1 MEPCSWRALILV
13 FFLLP
18 LLTQGRTRHYK
29 FNVVAKNFTR
39 LCSPKSIITV
49 NGRFPGPTLYAREG
63 DTVVVKVANH
73 VQENVTI
80 HWHGVRQLTTG
91 WADGPAYVTQC
102 PIQPGQNYAYNFT
115 LTGQRGTLLW
125 HAHIM
130 WQRAT
135 VHGAIVILP
144 KRGVPYPFPAPHKE
158 VVLIMAEWW
167 KSDVEAVIN
176 EALQS
181 GFAPNVSDAH
191 TINGHAGPVS
201 GCASS
206 ARDGFTL
213 RVDQGKTYLLRII
226 NAALNDD
233 LFFKVAGH
241 LMTVVEV
248 DATYT
253 KPFTIDTLL
262 IAPGQTTNV
271 LLTADQGAGRY
282 LVTASPFMDSPLV
295 AVDNST
301 GTATVQYTDAVSTS
315 AIATTKLPPRNS
327 TSLASQFIDSLRS
340 LNSKQ
345 YPANVPS
352 TVDHSLLFTV
362 GLGVN
367 PCPACTNGSR
377 VVAAMNNVTF
387 MMPTTALL
395 QAHYFNMSGV
405 FTNDFPGQPLI
416 AFNYTGSGPNNTQT
430 MNGTRLYRLPYNA
443 SVQLVLQDTGIIGPE
458 SHPIHLHGYNFFVVG
473 RGVGN
478 YDPAT
483 SPSKFNL
490 VDPIERNTMAVP
502 AAGWTA
508 IRFRAD
514 NPDAGGRRGLA
525 EMAVQTAETCFQ
537 WSRMSRANS
546 LTPSP
551 AAFPAA
557 GPSLGCRNRQ
567 GSAVHVRDRVLA
579 SPFLGAVSAKLL
591 RVRLLDIRRR
601 RGEKRALRRAFSGS
615 LQRFEAEGDDYQ
627 EENDELFIQKPQEFA
642 IELQQQ
648 RGGGYEEGI
657 EEAAFVS
664 PASSS
669 DSSPSSFSLS
679 VSTKHEPLRLPVWPE
694 PPDWLDQIVP
704 AIVEKN
710 ANSVE
715 LPLSLRIIKRKKRW
729 EDGWFR
735 EASESAFCSV
745 NRAFSSMVFMIRE
758 LQSYT
763 LQMREFI
770 SSEDLQGILARVQRE
785 MNSSFVWLFQQIFS
799 CTPTLMVSVM
809 LLLANF
815 TVYSMGHLDAAAM
828 AAPNP
833 PAQSLVETTVVVE
846 DRRHLNH
853 HDRSSIKTF
862 SSIGRTASIGGSG
875 PGGGGKAKPVSG
887 ATGDGRSDDEGFS
900 YRTSFADGTSTAP
913 RVVDIEESGEGRRG
927 DGALVAAPRAE
938 EEVRVWRGIL
948 EEVSRLQAT
957 TRDEALMDQETLWR
971 LVSPVTAEPEPDD
984 YSEYLRTE
992 IMYQQTLSQDPE
1004 NALLVANFAQFL
1016 YLVLHDHD
1024 RAEYYFKRA
1033 AGLEPADAEA
1043 LSQYASF
1050 LWLARKDMA
1059 AAEETYLQAIAADP
1073 SNPFHTANYAHFL
1086 WSTGAEDTCYPLDT
1100 DDAWQQ

>member
-39 LCSPKSIITV
+39 LCSTKSIITV

-158 VVLIMAEWW
+158 VVLILAEWW

-181 GFAPNVSDAH
+181 GLAPNVSDAH
-191 TINGHAGPVS
+191 TINGHEGPAS

-226 NAALNDD
+226 NAALNED

-282 LVTASPFMDSPLV
+282 LVTASPFTDSPLV

-301 GTATVQYTDAVSTS
+301 GTATVQYTNAVSTS

-367 PCPACTNGSR
+367 PCPACPNGSR

-387 MMPTTALL
+387 MMPTMALL
-395 QAHYFNMSGV
+395 QAHYSNMSGV
-405 FTNDFPGQPLI
+405 FTTDFPGQPPV

-458 SHPIHLHGYNFFVVG
+458 SHPVHLHGYNFFVVG
-473 RGVGN
+473 KGVGN
-478 YDPAT
+478 YDPTT

-490 VDPIERNTMAVP
+490 VDPVERNTMAVP
-502 AAGWTA
+502 GAGWTA

-514 NPDAGGRRGLA
+514 NPGVWFLHCHFEVHTTWGLK
-525 EMAVQTAETCFQ
+525 MAF
-537 WSRMSRANS
+537 
-546 LTPSP
+546 
-551 AAFPAA
+551 
-557 GPSLGCRNRQ
+557 
-567 GSAVHVRDRVLA
+567 
-579 SPFLGAVSAKLL
+579 
-591 RVRLLDIRRR
+591 
-601 RGEKRALRRAFSGS
+601 
-615 LQRFEAEGDDYQ
+615 
-627 EENDELFIQKPQEFA
+627 
-642 IELQQQ
+642 
-648 RGGGYEEGI
+648 
-657 EEAAFVS
+657 
-664 PASSS
+664 
-669 DSSPSSFSLS
+669 
-679 VSTKHEPLRLPVWPE
+679 
-694 PPDWLDQIVP
+694 
-704 AIVEKN
+704 
-710 ANSVE
+710 
-715 LPLSLRIIKRKKRW
+715 
-729 EDGWFR
+729 
-735 EASESAFCSV
+735 
-745 NRAFSSMVFMIRE
+745 
-758 LQSYT
+758 
-763 LQMREFI
+763 
-770 SSEDLQGILARVQRE
+770 
-785 MNSSFVWLFQQIFS
+785 
-799 CTPTLMVSVM
+799 
-809 LLLANF
+809 
-815 TVYSMGHLDAAAM
+815 
-828 AAPNP
+828 
-833 PAQSLVETTVVVE
+833 VVE
-846 DRRHLNH
+846 D
-853 HDRSSIKTF
+853 
-862 SSIGRTASIGGSG
+862 
-875 PGGGGKAKPVSG
+875 
-887 ATGDGRSDDEGFS
+887 
-900 YRTSFADGTSTAP
+900 
-913 RVVDIEESGEGRRG
+913 GEGPNESLPPPPK
-927 DGALVAAPRAE
+927 DL
-938 EEVRVWRGIL
+938 
-948 EEVSRLQAT
+948 
-957 TRDEALMDQETLWR
+957 
-971 LVSPVTAEPEPDD
+971 
-984 YSEYLRTE
+984 
-992 IMYQQTLSQDPE
+992 
-1004 NALLVANFAQFL
+1004 
-1016 YLVLHDHD
+1016 
-1024 RAEYYFKRA
+1024 
-1033 AGLEPADAEA
+1033 PA
-1043 LSQYASF
+1043 
-1050 LWLARKDMA
+1050 
-1059 AAEETYLQAIAADP
+1059 
-1073 SNPFHTANYAHFL
+1073 
-1086 WSTGAEDTCYPLDT
+1086 C
-1100 DDAWQQ
+1100 